1 VANKYLPL
9 GKIMKSEKRGN
20 SVLVTGTPQKPSAFS
35 FEKVEGL
42 SITSRKHFS
51 LSILSLD
58 VVDEQRS

>member
-1 VANKYLPL
+1 
-9 GKIMKSEKRGN
+9 MKSEKRGN